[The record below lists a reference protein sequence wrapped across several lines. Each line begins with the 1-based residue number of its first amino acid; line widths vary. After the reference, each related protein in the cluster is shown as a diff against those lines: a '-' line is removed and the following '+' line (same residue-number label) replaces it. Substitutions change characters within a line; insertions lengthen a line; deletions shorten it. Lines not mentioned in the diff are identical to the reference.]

1 MTTIE
6 SEIHKQV
13 VKNLEFEGIKL
24 SKEQQKLMLDVI
36 NSNKEITN
44 ERIRQIAF
52 NDNRD

>member
-1 MTTIE
+1 MITIE

-13 VKNLEFEGIKL
+13 VKNLGFEGIKL
-24 SKEQQKLMLDVI
+24 SKEQQKLRIDVI

-52 NDNRD
+52 NDNRG

>member
-1 MTTIE
+1 MITIE

-13 VKNLEFEGIKL
+13 VKNLGFEGIKL
-24 SKEQQKLMLDVI
+24 SKEQQKLRLDVI

-52 NDNRD
+52 NDNRG

>member
-1 MTTIE
+1 MITIE

-13 VKNLEFEGIKL
+13 VKNLEFEGIKH
-24 SKEQQKLMLDVI
+24 SKEQQKLRLDVI

-52 NDNRD
+52 NDNRG

>member
-1 MTTIE
+1 MITIE

-24 SKEQQKLMLDVI
+24 SKEQQKLRLDVI

-52 NDNRD
+52 NDNRS